1 MAIPQRGYPHYMIL
15 WTIQTLSA
23 RKMLQSTGY
32 LQAIRSSTEEH
43 FRPAYRWMKDQ
54 MRQRL
59 GKPPCAGCF
68 PLWAWFQ
75 WHGFNKRRPDLRFS
89 GHLPRGET
97 GVLIEF
103 HAEESEVLLS
113 DFELW
118 HYVLNYW
125 YLPKSNKD
133 ETRFDA
139 MLASLAAKTPSEV
152 RTSDQVFHADVR
164 NSWKRIFDVHW
175 SRPNIASEF
184 GQKQIQAT
192 LWRLNRKQV
201 KNCTIFRAR

>member
-1 MAIPQRGYPHYMIL
+1 MIL

-23 RKMLQSTGY
+23 WEMLQSTGC
-32 LQAIRSSTEEH
+32 LQAIGPSMEEH
-43 FRPAYRWMKDQ
+43 FRSAYIWMKDQ

-68 PLWAWFQ
+68 PYWAWFQ
-75 WHGFNKRRPDLRFS
+75 WHGCNKRRPDLRFS
-89 GHLPRGET
+89 GHLPRSEA

-125 YLPKSNKD
+125 YLPHSNKD
-133 ETRFDA
+133 EARFDA
-139 MLASLAAKTPSEV
+139 ILESLAANTPSEV
-152 RTSDQVFHADVR
+152 HASNQVFHADVR
-164 NSWKRIFDVHW
+164 NSWNRIFDIHW

-184 GQKQIQAT
+184 AQKQIQAT
-192 LWRLNRKQV
+192 LWRLNRKKV
-201 KNCTIFRAR
+201 KNYTIFKAR

>member
-1 MAIPQRGYPHYMIL
+1 MIL

-23 RKMLQSTGY
+23 WKMLQSTGY
-32 LQAIRSSTEEH
+32 LQATRSSMEEH

-59 GKPPCAGCF
+59 GKPPCPDCF

-75 WHGFNKRRPDLRFS
+75 WHDCNKRRPDLRFS
-89 GHLPRGET
+89 GHLPHGET

-103 HAEESEVLLS
+103 YAEESEVLLS

-118 HYVLNYW
+118 HYVLNNW
-125 YLPKSNKD
+125 YLPHSNKD
-133 ETRFDA
+133 DARFDA
-139 MLASLAAKTPSEV
+139 ILASMAANTPSEV
-152 RTSDQVFHADVR
+152 YTSNQAFRADVR
-164 NSWKRIFDVHW
+164 NSWRRIFNIRW
-175 SRPNIASEF
+175 SRPSIASEF

-192 LWRLNRKQV
+192 LWRLTRKQV
-201 KNCTIFRAR
+201 KNYTIFKAR

>member
-1 MAIPQRGYPHYMIL
+1 MPIPQRGYSHSMIL
-15 WTIQTLSA
+15 WTFQTLSA
-23 RKMLQSTGY
+23 WKMLQSTGC
-32 LQAIRSSTEEH
+32 LQAIRSSMEEH

-59 GKPPCAGCF
+59 GKPPCADCF

-75 WHGFNKRRPDLRFS
+75 WHGCNKRRPDLRFS
-89 GHLPRGET
+89 GHLLHGET
-97 GVLIEF
+97 GVLIEL

-125 YLPKSNKD
+125 YLPHSNKD
-133 ETRFDA
+133 EARFDA
-139 MLASLAAKTPSEV
+139 ILASLAANTPSEV
-152 RTSDQVFHADVR
+152 HTSNQAFHADVR
-164 NSWKRIFDVHW
+164 NSWRRIFDIHW

-184 GQKQIQAT
+184 GRKQIQAT
-192 LWRLNRKQV
+192 LWQLNRKQV
-201 KNCTIFRAR
+201 KNYTIFKAR